1 MNSSDSGSK
10 QQLSFLTGS
19 TVSAEA
25 SSLLEPAALS
35 SSPAASGFNSP
46 QSSNNISTLSP
57 MGALSSISPSLPAD
71 KVREDLARLARF
83 GANIC
88 EAHSCFIFIPYEAL
102 CAIIGNVAPSIIEE
116 RKALVLVGVHSL
128 SQDDIVT
135 QCRLPSGFGL
145 IGWVAR
151 HKRSAHVS
159 PFDLDSKT
167 LGLYTNKQELKS
179 FIATPIAL
187 ASSLAAEYGVLAC
200 DSKKSYAFSRVQGKL
215 LEDLSREIAN
225 TIDILISR
233 QQSGHPTVM
242 WNNFAA
248 KATEIKNSLG
258 ENSIELLR
266 ISVSNSGRLELA
278 LGTAEYVALSEQ
290 LFRLTQQALPP
301 HIPLIRL
308 CNGDLVACLDSMM
321 SSFYES
327 RLRALSERL
336 TQGSTKISLEF
347 RRVSP
352 RDKRFRGLSISELV
366 ASTAP
371 AEVMVNLQEVQYG
384 NG

>member
-1 MNSSDSGSK
+1 MSSSDSGFN
-10 QQLSFLTGS
+10 QQVSFLSGPAGS
-19 TVSAEA
+19 TSSGGSPLGTSATA
-25 SSLLEPAALS
+25 
-35 SSPAASGFNSP
+35 
-46 QSSNNISTLSP
+46 SNNMSTLSP
-57 MGALSSISPSLPAD
+57 MGASSSLAPSLPAD
-71 KVREDLARLARF
+71 RVRNDLAHLARF

-102 CAIIGNVAPSIIEE
+102 CALVGNVAPSIIEE
-116 RKALVLVGVHSL
+116 RKALVLVAVHSL
-128 SQDDIVT
+128 SQDEIVT
-135 QCRLPSGFGL
+135 HCRLPSGFGL

-167 LGLYTNKQELKS
+167 LGLYTSKQELKS

-187 ASSLAAEYGVLAC
+187 PSSLCAEHGVLAC

-225 TIDILISR
+225 TIDLLIAR

-248 KATEIKNSLG
+248 KASEIRSSLG
-258 ENSIELLR
+258 ENSIEILR
-266 ISVSNSGRLELA
+266 ISVSNAGRLELA
-278 LGTAEYVALSEQ
+278 LGTAEYVSLSEQ

-308 CNGDLVACLDSMM
+308 CNGDLIACLDSMM

-336 TQGSTKISLEF
+336 GQGNTKVNLEF

-352 RDKRFRGLSISELV
+352 RDKRFRGLSVSELV

-371 AEVMVNLQEVQYG
+371 AEVMVDLHEVQYG

>member
-1 MNSSDSGSK
+1 MSS
-10 QQLSFLTGS
+10 
-19 TVSAEA
+19 V
-25 SSLLEPAALS
+25 P
-35 SSPAASGFNSP
+35 
-46 QSSNNISTLSP
+46 LSP
-57 MGALSSISPSLPAD
+57 SMPAD
-71 KVREDLARLARF
+71 RVREDFGRLARF

-102 CAIIGNVAPSIIEE
+102 CALIGSVPPSVIEE

-128 SQDDIVT
+128 SADEIIAH
-135 QCRLPSGFGL
+135 CRLPSGFGL
-145 IGWVAR
+145 VGWVAR
-151 HKRSAHVS
+151 HKRAAHVS

-167 LGLYTNKQELKS
+167 LGLYTTKQELKS
-179 FIATPIAL
+179 FIATPINL
-187 ASSLAAEYGVLAC
+187 PSSLAAENGVIAC
-200 DSKKSYAFSRVQGKL
+200 DSKKTYAFSRVQGKL
-215 LEDLSREIAN
+215 IDDLSKEISN
-225 TIDILISR
+225 TIELLIAR
-233 QQSGHPTVM
+233 QQSGQPAVI

-248 KATEIKNSLG
+248 KANEIRNSLG
-258 ENSIELLR
+258 ESSIEILR
-266 ISVSNSGRLELA
+266 ISLSNAGRLELA
-278 LGTAEYVALSEQ
+278 LGTGDFVLLTEQ

-308 CNGDLVACLDSMM
+308 ANGDIVACLDSMM

-336 TQGSTKISLEF
+336 AQGQAKPVLEF

-366 ASTAP
+366 ASSAQV
-371 AEVMVNLQEVQYG
+371 EVMVDLQEVQYG